1 MHYSLHDVTNVDK
14 FFDLADSI
22 MINKLGFKRSAIGGS
37 AKRCIGYHI
46 YKKSLIDY
54 NLKIKYTIVDNGID
68 LENIQNCIIKIKFIP
83 SSNNKDTNGD
93 ETYDTIKYTITG
105 FKIVG
110 VKYDNLIIEPF
121 GDKQEIDIYNKTANK
136 RTITRLLKLDK
147 SKQYLLPLD
156 KEQLD
161 KATIL
166 DNPFM
171 EYNMEYKKSLL
182 GLGCITGDEKS
193 CCGCCYW

>member
-1 MHYSLHDVTNVDK
+1 MHYGFNYVTQVSK

-22 MINKLGFKRSAIGGS
+22 MWDKLGFERISVGCSAQ
-37 AKRCIGYHI
+37 RCIGYHI
-46 YKKSLIDY
+46 YEKSLIDY

-68 LENIQNCIIKIKFIP
+68 LENIQNCIIKIKFMP
-83 SSNNKDTNGD
+83 LSRNEDKNGGSTD
-93 ETYDTIKYTITG
+93 KGSTYTITG

-110 VKYDNLIIEPF
+110 AKDDNLIIEPF
-121 GDKQEIDIYNKTANK
+121 GDKQEFAIGDK
-136 RTITRLLKLDK
+136 ITKERITNDLSELDK

-161 KATIL
+161 KAIIPK
-166 DNPFM
+166 NPF
-171 EYNMEYKKSLL
+171 MEYKKSLL

>member
-1 MHYSLHDVTNVDK
+1 MHDGCNYVTNVDK
-14 FFDLADSI
+14 FFNLADSI
-22 MINKLGFKRSAIGGS
+22 MMDKLGFKRSAVGCS
-37 AKRCIGYHI
+37 ARRCTGYHI

-54 NLKIKYTIVDNGID
+54 NLEITYTVVDYDDPDKIKECMI
-68 LENIQNCIIKIKFIP
+68 EMKFMP
-83 SSNNKDTNGD
+83 LSRNKDKNGGPTD
-93 ETYDTIKYTITG
+93 KGGTYTITG

-110 VKYDNLIIEPF
+110 AKDDNLIIEPF
-121 GDKQEIDIYNKTANK
+121 GDKQEFAIGDKITKE
-136 RTITRLLKLDK
+136 RTINDLSELDK

-161 KATIL
+161 KAIIPK
-166 DNPFM
+166 NPF
-171 EYNMEYKKSLL
+171 MEYKKSLL

>member
-1 MHYSLHDVTNVDK
+1 MHYGFNYVTNVMK
-14 FFDLADSI
+14 FFELADNI
-22 MINKLGFKRSAIGGS
+22 MLDKLGFERSAIGFKPTDTS
-37 AKRCIGYHI
+37 YHM

-54 NLKIKYTIVDNGID
+54 NLEITYTVVDYDDPDKIKECMIEMKYMPLSRNEDKNGGPTD
-68 LENIQNCIIKIKFIP
+68 KG
-83 SSNNKDTNGD
+83 ST
-93 ETYDTIKYTITG
+93 YTITG

-110 VKYDNLIIEPF
+110 AKDDNLIIEPF
-121 GDKQEIDIYNKTANK
+121 VDKQEFAIGDKITKE
-136 RTITRLLKLDK
+136 RTINDLSELDK

-161 KATIL
+161 KAIIPK
-166 DNPFM
+166 NPF
-171 EYNMEYKKSLL
+171 MEYKKSLL

>member
-1 MHYSLHDVTNVDK
+1 MHDGCNYVTNVKK
-14 FFDLADSI
+14 FFELADSI
-22 MINKLGFKRSAIGGS
+22 MKDKLGFERSASGIKPTDTS
-37 AKRCIGYHI
+37 YHI

-54 NLKIKYTIVDNGID
+54 NLEITYTVVDYDDPDKIKECMI
-68 LENIQNCIIKIKFIP
+68 EMKFMP
-83 SSNNKDTNGD
+83 LSRNKDKNGGPTD
-93 ETYDTIKYTITG
+93 KGGTYTITG

-110 VKYDNLIIEPF
+110 AKDDNLIIEPF
-121 GDKQEIDIYNKTANK
+121 GDKQEFAIGDKITKE
-136 RTITRLLKLDK
+136 RTINDLSELDK

-161 KATIL
+161 KAIIPK
-166 DNPFM
+166 NPF
-171 EYNMEYKKSLL
+171 MEYKKSLL